1 METLFLRVVWLS
13 ATVSA
18 VLLPLL
24 LVSRWLQSRVRAKSL
39 YLLWLLLTVR
49 LLVPVELSLPKPA
62 VTVSAPQYE
71 VVLPANQAPATL
83 SEHQLTPVEP
93 SVDTP
98 SVQEETAAVPEQ
110 TSVPVSV
117 LLGAMWLTGVFAIAL
132 IQISSYLV
140 TRRALL
146 RWAQPVSP
154 ETREQVETLAQKIG
168 LKRSFQVRR
177 SDRVHTAMVL
187 GVLRPVLLLPEEQC
201 DQLVAAHELCHLR
214 RRDLEYKALLMAA
227 CWLHWFNPLVWWMS
241 RVAGK
246 NLELCCDEDVAGKQ
260 DAAFR
265 RRYGQLL
272 LESAAEGAGPVL
284 SSRFGSGKAELK
296 ARLRNLFVTKKRG
309 RALVCLALA
318 CALLVGGLVACQGT
332 EPATP
337 EEQLDALEE
346 SISYENSVL
355 SFTLPEGEGDWNI
368 HIAGRA
374 EVDWLGGMS
383 LHYMEGTEWTPAT
396 VYFLPLSAQTV
407 LDVTEL
413 TLIAWLDGEER
424 SVDLVPYLHENMW
437 YVDQE
442 RGFTL
447 HVPQDWAGQ
456 VLVREENMGVDFYMK
471 NAGSWDGAG
480 WLVGIY
486 QTDPATWQGIE
497 EAGYPSD
504 QRYLGQ
510 NNQGVVYAM
519 GPSDVRYDEQRDG
532 EMERYNALYERVDE
546 MLDSFQVESIE
557 E

>member
-24 LVSRWLQSRVRAKSL
+24 LASRWLQSRVRAKSL
-39 YLLWLLLTVR
+39 YVLWLLLTVR
-49 LLVPVELSLPKPA
+49 LLVPVELSLPEPA
-62 VTVSAPQYE
+62 VTLHVPQYE
-71 VVLPANQAPATL
+71 VVLPASQAPATVPD
-83 SEHQLTPVEP
+83 HQLTPVEP
-93 SVDTP
+93 RVDTP
-98 SVQEETAAVPEQ
+98 SLQEETAAVPDQ
-110 TSVPVSV
+110 TSVPVAVV
-117 LLGAMWLTGVFAIAL
+117 LGVLWLTGVFAIAL

-154 ETREQVETLAQKIG
+154 ETRTRIESLARQIG

-177 SDRVHTAMVL
+177 SDRVRTAMVL

-201 DQLVAAHELCHLR
+201 DRLVAAHELCHLR

-227 CWLHWFNPLVWWMS
+227 CWLHWFNPLTWWMS
-241 RVAGK
+241 RVAGQ

-265 RRYGQLL
+265 HRYGQLL

-284 SSRFGSGKAELK
+284 SSRFGSSKAELK

-318 CALLVGGLVACQGT
+318 CALLVGGLVACQAA

-337 EEQLDALEE
+337 EEQLDALEK

-355 SFTLPEGEGDWNI
+355 SFTLPEGEGDWKI

-374 EVDWLGGMS
+374 EIDWLGGMS

-396 VYFLPLSAQTV
+396 EYFLPLSTQTV

-424 SVDLVPYLHENMW
+424 SVDLVPYLYENMW

-456 VLVREENMGVDFYMK
+456 VEVRETSSGVEFYMK
-471 NAGSWDGAG
+471 DAGSWDGAG
-480 WLVGIY
+480 WLVSIY
-486 QTDPATWQGIE
+486 QTDPATWQEIE

-504 QRYLGQ
+504 QRCLGQ
-510 NNQGVVYAM
+510 NDQGVVYAM
-519 GPSDVRYDEQRDG
+519 GPSDVRYDAQRPG
-532 EMERYNALYERVDE
+532 EMERYNALYARVDE
-546 MLDSFQVESIE
+546 MLDSFQIE
-557 E
+557 RMGE

>member
-13 ATVSA
+13 ATVSV

-24 LVSRWLQSRVRAKSL
+24 LASQWLQSRVRAKSL

-49 LLVPVELSLPKPA
+49 LLVPVELSLPNPA

-71 VVLPANQAPATL
+71 VVLPANQTPATL
-83 SEHQLTPVEP
+83 PEHQLTPVEP

-168 LKRSFQVRR
+168 LKRSVQVRR

-265 RRYGQLL
+265 HRYGKLL

-284 SSRFGSGKAELK
+284 SSRFGSSKAELK
-296 ARLRNLFVTKKRG
+296 ARLQNLFVAKKRG

-318 CALLVGGLVACQGT
+318 CALLVGGLVACQAA

-374 EVDWLGGMS
+374 DTSGLGGIS
-383 LHYMEGTEWTPAT
+383 LHYMEGTEWMPSMTY
-396 VYFLPLSAQTV
+396 VLPLSAQTV

-413 TLIAWLDGEER
+413 TLTAWLDGEER
-424 SVDLVPYLHENMW
+424 SVDLVPYLHKNIW
-437 YVDQE
+437 YVDIQ
-442 RGFTL
+442 RGFKVQL
-447 HVPQDWAGQ
+447 PQEWAGQ
-456 VLVREENMGVDFYMK
+456 VDLRETGSGVDFYMK

-497 EAGYPSD
+497 EAGYPGD

-510 NNQGVVYAM
+510 SDQGVVYAM

-546 MLDSFQVESIE
+546 VLDSFQVESIGE
-557 E
+557 

>member
-24 LVSRWLQSRVRAKSL
+24 LASRWLQSRVRAKSL
-39 YLLWLLLTVR
+39 YVLWLLLTVR
-49 LLVPVELSLPKPA
+49 LLVPVELSLPEPA
-62 VTVSAPQYE
+62 VTLHVPQYE
-71 VVLPANQAPATL
+71 VVLPASQAPATVPD
-83 SEHQLTPVEP
+83 HQLTPVEP
-93 SVDTP
+93 RVDTP
-98 SVQEETAAVPEQ
+98 SLQEETAAVPDQ
-110 TSVPVSV
+110 TSVPVAVV
-117 LLGAMWLTGVFAIAL
+117 LGVLWLTGVFAIAL

-154 ETREQVETLAQKIG
+154 ETRTRIESLARQIG

-177 SDRVHTAMVL
+177 SDRVRTAMVL

-201 DQLVAAHELCHLR
+201 DRLVAAHELCHLR

-241 RVAGK
+241 RVAGQ

-265 RRYGQLL
+265 HRYGQLL

-284 SSRFGSGKAELK
+284 SSRFGSSKAELK
-296 ARLRNLFVTKKRG
+296 ARLRNLFVAKKRG

-318 CALLVGGLVACQGT
+318 CALLVGGLVACQKT
-332 EPATP
+332 EPSTP
-337 EEQLDALEE
+337 EEQLDALEK

-355 SFTLPEGEGDWNI
+355 SFTLPEGEGDWKI

-374 EVDWLGGMS
+374 EIDWLGGMS

-396 VYFLPLSAQTV
+396 EYFLPLSAQTV

-456 VLVREENMGVDFYMK
+456 VEVRETSSGVEFYMK
-471 NAGSWDGAG
+471 DAGSWDGAG
-480 WLVGIY
+480 WLVSIY
-486 QTDPATWQGIE
+486 QADPATWQEIE

-504 QRYLGQ
+504 QRCLGQ
-510 NNQGVVYAM
+510 NDQGVVYAM
-519 GPSDVRYDEQRDG
+519 GPSDVRYDAQRPG
-532 EMERYNALYERVDE
+532 EMERYNALYARVDE
-546 MLDSFQVESIE
+546 MLESFQMERMGE
-557 E
+557 